1 MNDPKSTRRRFGR
14 RAIKLGR
21 HGAIA
26 SNEASSCEVVFAN
39 DIKFNRPQLAILHT
53 GSNLIKLLAAI
64 ADSGFSPERK
74 GRVCSFQP
82 EMFPQFNA
90 GLHLLSP
97 ALKSSGSIDF
107 LPSGFDTIRS
117 QANVAFLLF
126 MSETQID
133 WDGEANLV
141 RGRNQTGPPWRQEK
155 RNPPAAGSMAILEF
169 ITSPLRTPAP
179 VEY

>member
-1 MNDPKSTRRRFGR
+1 MNDIT
-14 RAIKLGR
+14 
-21 HGAIA
+21 
-26 SNEASSCEVVFAN
+26 
-39 DIKFNRPQLAILHT
+39 FNCPQLAILYP
-53 GSNLIKLLAAI
+53 GFNLIKLPATI

-97 ALKSSGSIDF
+97 ALKSFGSIDF
-107 LPSGFDTIRS
+107 LPSGFDMIPS
-117 QANVAFLLF
+117 QAKVTVLLS

-133 WDGEANLV
+133 WDVDANLV

-155 RNPPAAGSMAILEF
+155 RNPPAAGSMANLEF
-169 ITSPLRTPAP
+169 ITSPSARLLRLNTKKQSGTKL
-179 VEY
+179 